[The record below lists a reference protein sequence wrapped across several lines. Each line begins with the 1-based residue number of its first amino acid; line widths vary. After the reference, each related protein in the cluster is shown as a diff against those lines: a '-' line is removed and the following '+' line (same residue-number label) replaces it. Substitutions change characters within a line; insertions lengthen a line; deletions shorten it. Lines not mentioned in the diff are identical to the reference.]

1 LYRVL
6 VEHSRFSLAQA
17 ETVMQLLHNPFAADQ
32 PETYETL
39 RAYLQHGQLAVR
51 ELARWH
57 LYRLA
62 PAGEDIKYDAAASE
76 AERAKAVEEWKK
88 LIPRGQLPPK
98 EKPKT

>member
-1 LYRVL
+1 VL
-6 VEHSRFSLAQA
+6 VEYSHMPLAQA
-17 ETVMQLLHNPFAADQ
+17 ETVMQLLHSPFAAEQ

-39 RAYLQHGQLAVR
+39 IAYLQHSQAAVR

-62 PAGEDIKYDAAASE
+62 PSGRDIKYDAAAPD

-98 EKPKT
+98 EKPKP